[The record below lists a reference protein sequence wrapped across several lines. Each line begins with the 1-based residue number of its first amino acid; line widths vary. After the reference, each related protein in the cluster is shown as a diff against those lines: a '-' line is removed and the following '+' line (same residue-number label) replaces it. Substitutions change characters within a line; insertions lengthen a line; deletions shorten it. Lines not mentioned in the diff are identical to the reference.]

1 MHNIVPRKA
10 YRIVNITVAIP
21 VEQANDSEFYDWVNE
36 VFRPQL
42 DPVLV
47 GGKREDPPLFSDYR
61 IDAWDTAP
69 VHLAHDE
76 IEEGGIFSPGNSVK
90 SIVDGFS
97 ITHGDDSVL
106 DEIVHEAKAEEASQ
120 INNGGPDSQ
129 IRFLQKSGVSDLR
142 ILAIIHPELKL

>member
-1 MHNIVPRKA
+1 MHNVIPCKA

-21 VEQANDSEFYDWVNE
+21 IEQTNDAEFYDWVNE

-47 GGKREDPPLFSDYR
+47 GGKPEDLPLFSDYR

-69 VHLAHDE
+69 THLAHDE
-76 IEEGGIFSPGNSVK
+76 TEEGDIFNTGNSVK

-97 ITHGDDSVL
+97 VTHGDVSVL

-120 INNGGPDSQ
+120 INNGGPDDQ
-129 IRFLQKSGVSDLR
+129 VRFLRESGISDLR